1 MSEMSNNAKPE
12 IVLSPCVGVCAL
24 DDDDVCIGCM
34 RSGQEITQWGYVDND
49 GKRAILRNV
58 EERFRSGKY

>member
-1 MSEMSNNAKPE
+1 MSDSSSKEKPE

-24 DDDDVCIGCM
+24 DDDDICIGCL
-34 RSGQEITQWGYVDND
+34 RSGQEITQWGYVDNE

-58 EERFRSGKY
+58 EARFRASK

>member
-1 MSEMSNNAKPE
+1 MSDSSSNDKPE

-24 DDDDVCIGCM
+24 DDDDICIGCL
-34 RSGQEITQWGYVDND
+34 RSGQEITQWGYVDNE

-58 EERFRSGKY
+58 EARFKGNA